1 MSWVVAS
8 KIVLRVADMIAI
20 FVGGDYL
27 EIEIQD
33 PSGTIRKRGQLS

>member
-20 FVGGDYL
+20 FVGDYL

-33 PSGTIRKRGQLS
+33 PSGAIRKRGQLS